1 VSGVD
6 GAVQSLAA
14 GRVLMLPLRV
24 HADAVEELLERC
36 PPVAVPP
43 RFDARHVRAAD
54 PGAVLTLAILSRWL
68 GVAPPSLPVPERA
81 LLPPRMVQSLDDVS
95 GDGEVAAFLRGLGA
109 LGWSPGDA
117 RRLAALVGEL
127 CGNALRHA
135 GAPAWVAAW
144 RTAPG
149 ELRVAVADAGC
160 GIAASLG
167 QADAREAVLRAV
179 VHGNARTADAPA
191 LTGLR
196 RVARVVGAWGGR
208 MHVRSGTVLLS
219 GAPPWSD
226 AELREQLPVLP
237 GVQVELVLP
246 CPPEGRLRIR

>member
-1 VSGVD
+1 MSGVE
-6 GAVQSLAA
+6 GAVQVRPA
-14 GRVLMLPLRV
+14 GRVLALPMRL
-24 HADAVEELLERC
+24 HAGAVEELLESC
-36 PPVAVPP
+36 PPVAEPP
-43 RFDARHVRAAD
+43 RFDARHVRAAE
-54 PGAVLTLAILSRWL
+54 PGAALSLGIVARWL
-68 GVAPPSLPVPERA
+68 GVAPPALPVPPGA
-81 LLPPRMVQSLDDVS
+81 LLPPRRVTSLDAAAE
-95 GDGEVAAFLRGLGA
+95 DGSAAAFLRGLGA

-167 QADAREAVLRAV
+167 QADARDALLRAV
-179 VHGNARTADAPA
+179 VHGTARAVDVPA
-191 LTGLR
+191 RTGLR

-219 GAPPWSD
+219 GAPPWSN

-246 CPPEGRLRIR
+246 CPPASRMRSR